1 MVVAAAA
8 VADRSEASIVTGPPR
23 PGRGNLES
31 MSQRVTAATGALLAA
46 LAVALGA
53 FGAHALEGRVVPGRL
68 ETFETAARYLMYHA
82 LGLLLLSRMADSRL
96 AALLITAGVAVFSGT
111 LVLLV
116 LTDTGWL
123 GAITPIGG
131 VLMISGW
138 LLVAWRQLSARR
150 PD

>member
-1 MVVAAAA
+1 
-8 VADRSEASIVTGPPR
+8 
-23 PGRGNLES
+23 
-31 MSQRVTAATGALLAA
+31 MSQRITAVTGALLAA
-46 LAVALGA
+46 IAVALGA
-53 FGAHALEGRVVPGRL
+53 FGAHALEGRVVPERL

-82 LGLLLLSRMADSRL
+82 LGLLLLSRL
-96 AALLITAGVAVFSGT
+96 PGTGVAALLMTIGVFIFSGS
-111 LVLLV
+111 LLLLV

-138 LLVAWRQLSARR
+138 LLTAWRQFAAGK

>member
-1 MVVAAAA
+1 
-8 VADRSEASIVTGPPR
+8 
-23 PGRGNLES
+23 
-31 MSQRVTAATGALLAA
+31 MSQRVTAVTGALLAA
-46 LAVALGA
+46 LATALGA
-53 FGAHALEGRVVPGRL
+53 FGAHALEGRVVPARL

-82 LGLLLLSRMADSRL
+82 LGLLLLSRLQGSGL
-96 AALLITAGVAVFSGT
+96 AALLITIGTAIFSGS

-116 LTDTGWL
+116 LTDMGWL

-138 LLVAWRQLSARR
+138 LLTAWRQFSARK